1 MRLEWTTDT
10 ALALHAVLC
19 IIKRLMFIRDRT
31 FRTAVAILL
40 RTTFPFGKPRTM
52 LSPLTIVAVYCY
64 FISGTF
70 RTECF
75 YTIRSTNW
83 NNQFT
88 FLVMHIYIYTQHL
101 QNNSDGTKLHVGLWC
116 IINPGGSLYFKFVFF
131 LWKIGSVRIKWH
143 LNKFK
148 SREFMDG
155 GNYNESPL

>member
-1 MRLEWTTDT
+1 MSCSFVFSSSENIRPQHVTLPPFERVRTGRSWFVKFGHLFKLEMRLEWTTDT

-40 RTTFPFGKPRTM
+40 RTTFPFGKSRTM
-52 LSPLTIVAVYCY
+52 LNPLTIVAVYCY

-88 FLVMHIYIYTQHL
+88 FLVMHIYIH
-101 QNNSDGTKLHVGLWC
+101 NINR
-116 IINPGGSLYFKFVFF
+116 IILTE
-131 LWKIGSVRIKWH
+131 R
-143 LNKFK
+143 
-148 SREFMDG
+148 
-155 GNYNESPL
+155 NYI